1 MGDTGNLISAN
12 YIIIIIITT
21 TSIIIIIVITSTTT
35 SFIIIIIVIMSI
47 HIDNSD
53 YDLDFYVN
61 LVSDSDN
68 TSLTSAMRREKIL
81 RIMSM
86 MTTFIVVIIRMT
98 KTLIQFQN
106 KVSLLPA
113 KQRYDIQGVMIF
125 QQNEEED
132 SEFLK
137 TQILSHYLSAGFLL
151 PS

>member
-1 MGDTGNLISAN
+1 
-12 YIIIIIITT
+12 
-21 TSIIIIIVITSTTT
+21 
-35 SFIIIIIVIMSI
+35 MSI

-61 LVSDSDN
+61 LDFDSDN

-81 RIMSM
+81 RIMSMMTIM

-113 KQRYDIQGVMIF
+113 KQRYDIQGVIIF